1 MFLLAFDLIINIL
14 GLFTSTTTILLV
26 KNIAKIDLKSIL
38 LELLLFISLFL
49 YYFLCFIHDIIA
61 IYAFIMEHSSTLSIF
76 SPRYLIL
83 MYIETI
89 SLLSA
94 YSFWAFTLLYKKDTK
109 YRILSLFFVTSLLDI
124 SIISLFCISIFLIG
138 YLGRNKRAIFTTS
151 ALFMGQL
158 FMLYF
163 YQIFLVS
170 IFALV
175 LKFFGTILIATSIP
189 RCVS

>member
-1 MFLLAFDLIINIL
+1 MLLLGFDLIINIL
-14 GLFTSTTTILLV
+14 GLFTSTMTILLV
-26 KNIAKIDLKSIL
+26 KNIVKIDPKSIL

-49 YYFLCFIHDIIA
+49 YYFLCLIHDIIA
-61 IYAFIMEHSSTLSIF
+61 LYASIVGHSSTLFIF
-76 SPRYLIL
+76 SPRYLVL

-89 SLLSA
+89 LLLMA
-94 YSFWAFTLLYKKDTK
+94 YSFWVFTLLYKKDTK
-109 YRILSLFFVTSLLDI
+109 YRIFSFFFVTLLLDI

-138 YLGRNKRAIFTTS
+138 YLSRNKRAIFTTS
-151 ALFMGQL
+151 TLFMGQL
-158 FMLYF
+158 FILYF